1 MLSAA
6 DFPEIFP
13 WMAERS
19 AGQARASSIKPPA
32 PSCIAK
38 WEDDGGQMLR
48 SSRNRQPTSEPVTST
63 GLAPNPW
70 VLPFAACA
78 IPALTVAAMAIVVAS
93 CIAQPR

>member
-19 AGQARASSIKPPA
+19 AGHVRVSSIKPPA
-32 PSCIAK
+32 TSCIAR
-38 WEDDGGQMLR
+38 WEDDGGRTLR
-48 SSRNRQPTSEPVTST
+48 SSGLRPPTTEPVTST
-63 GLAPNPW
+63 GPAPNPW
-70 VLPFAACA
+70 VLPIASCA